1 MPFAEL
7 LAEIGEQ
14 QRDLSI
20 NELTDFVNT
29 HLDGPQAVH
38 TTGTVQ

>member
-1 MPFAEL
+1 
-7 LAEIGEQ
+7 LAEIGQQ

-29 HLDGPQAVH
+29 HLGSPVGPDGGVRR
-38 TTGTVQ
+38 VQ